1 MKKLLSLILVLGM
14 LLSLMVGCGTE
25 SGTADSA
32 PDSQVQSQEAPNQEA
47 AVEDDSSA
55 QLPVLDVAG
64 GVQNVAL
71 PLVEE
76 ETSVSFW
83 LPYPFFVGDMV
94 ENLVEDVTVLREL
107 QSRTGITLDVTA
119 INGAA
124 EEEQFNLMIAAQNY
138 CDVITG
144 MSRYGSGYDVAIEE
158 EIIIDLYDLVKEYAP
173 NYWYYVTQDI
183 NTLATLVTEE
193 GNLPTIATLFK
204 TSGSENQ
211 GYAVRYDW
219 LEELG
224 LDVPQTYEELEHYV
238 STANETYG
246 AKGMI
251 LASDGLDELLAFG
264 YDCGTEYLVV
274 DGQVKSS
281 LQQDSFRDYMEMV
294 TRWYKEGIIY
304 SDFYLYGSDDTL
316 DQMFC
321 SGQLAVDTGRC
332 TSYEMFAGY
341 TDVDYSASYGP
352 MKPVRVNAGDEVHY
366 STTVD
371 SLVKKEDTWSVTTAC
386 PEDKYEVVMSLVN
399 YLFSEDGQLL
409 FNWGV
414 EGEAYNL
421 NDAGE
426 PEYTDMMINDPDTPY
441 LFTAYLYAS
450 NTASEYAP
458 SVMDVSKQYY
468 SFDDTAWLA
477 YEYYLSDGADCS
489 YNYPAGAA
497 LNAEELTDA
506 AAISSDL
513 DTYVETQILSFITGQ
528 DELNDESWDQ
538 FQETLNNMGIDS
550 LVSYYQAAYDRY
562 EAKVAGL
569 SID

>member
-25 SGTADSA
+25 SGTADSS
-32 PDSQVQSQEAPNQEA
+32 PDSQVQSQEAPDQEA

-55 QLPVLDVAG
+55 QLPVLDAAD

-71 PLVEE
+71 PLVET

-204 TSGSENQ
+204 ASGSENQ
-211 GYAVRYDW
+211 GYVVRYDW

-281 LQQDSFRDYMEMV
+281 LQQESFRDYMEMV

-332 TSYEMFAGY
+332 
-341 TDVDYSASYGP
+341 ASY
-352 MKPVRVNAGDEVHY
+352 
-366 STTVD
+366 
-371 SLVKKEDTWSVTTAC
+371 
-386 PEDKYEVVMSLVN
+386 
-399 YLFSEDGQLL
+399 
-409 FNWGV
+409 
-414 EGEAYNL
+414 
-421 NDAGE
+421 
-426 PEYTDMMINDPDTPY
+426 
-441 LFTAYLYAS
+441 
-450 NTASEYAP
+450 
-458 SVMDVSKQYY
+458 
-468 SFDDTAWLA
+468 
-477 YEYYLSDGADCS
+477 
-489 YNYPAGAA
+489 
-497 LNAEELTDA
+497 
-506 AAISSDL
+506 
-513 DTYVETQILSFITGQ
+513 
-528 DELNDESWDQ
+528 
-538 FQETLNNMGIDS
+538 
-550 LVSYYQAAYDRY
+550 
-562 EAKVAGL
+562 
-569 SID
+569 

>member
-25 SGTADSA
+25 SGTADSS
-32 PDSQVQSQEAPNQEA
+32 PDSQVQSQEAPDQEA

-55 QLPVLDVAG
+55 QLPVLDAAD

-71 PLVEE
+71 PLVET

-204 TSGSENQ
+204 ASGSENQ
-211 GYAVRYDW
+211 GYVVRYDW

-281 LQQDSFRDYMEMV
+281 LQQESFRDYMEMV

-332 TSYEMFAGY
+332 ASYEMFAGY
-341 TDVDYSASYGP
+341 TDADYSASYGP

-506 AAISSDL
+506 SAISSDL